1 MRVLIAIAALL
12 VPVLAP
18 TAASAQQQRWVEGKH
33 YFVVRPAAPK
43 NVPAGKIEVAEAFS
57 YGCPACYSFHPL
69 AKQLQATLPANAQ
82 FIYQHASFNS
92 AESWPLFQRAFLTAE
107 ALGIREKTHDA
118 MLNAIWE
125 TGELAVI
132 DLRTNRLKNP
142 QPTMEQVAKF
152 YERTAGVKAA
162 DFINAS
168 KSFSVEG
175 AIKRTESWL
184 RAARIDSTPTLVIN
198 GKYRLTAT
206 SAGGVNEMF
215 ALVDYLVKL
224 EGGSAAR

>member
-1 MRVLIAIAALL
+1 MRILIAIASLL
-12 VPVLAP
+12 LPVLAP
-18 TAASAQQQRWVEGKH
+18 TVASAQQQWVEGKH
-33 YFVVRPAAPK
+33 YFLLRPAAPT

-69 AKQLQATLPANAQ
+69 AKQLQATLPENAQ
-82 FIYQHASFNS
+82 FIYHHASFNS

-118 MLNAIWE
+118 MLSAVWE
-125 TGELAVI
+125 TGELGVV
-132 DLRTNRLKNP
+132 DKRTNRLKNP
-142 QPTMEQVAKF
+142 QPTIEQVAKF

-162 DFINAS
+162 DFIAAS
-168 KSFSVEG
+168 KSFGVQA
-175 AIKRTESWL
+175 AINRTEAWL

-198 GKYRLTAT
+198 GKYRLNVQ

-215 ALVDYLVKL
+215 ALVDYLVKR
-224 EGGSAAR
+224 EGGGAKR